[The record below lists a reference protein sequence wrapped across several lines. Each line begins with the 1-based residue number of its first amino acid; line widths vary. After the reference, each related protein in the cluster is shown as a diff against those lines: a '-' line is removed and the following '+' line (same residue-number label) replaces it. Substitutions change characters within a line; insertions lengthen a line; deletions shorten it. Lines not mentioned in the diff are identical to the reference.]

1 MLSLA
6 RSRNVKGG
14 QPQLFGSMR
23 TGPLEMAIRDVNML
37 ATTTRTMWTTA
48 RVSRG
53 MLRDVLPGIPRQA
66 QVICRRRH
74 RKPILLYPTRK
85 SICVWWWSASRGSGV
100 DLRSISH

>member
-1 MLSLA
+1 
-6 RSRNVKGG
+6 
-14 QPQLFGSMR
+14 
-23 TGPLEMAIRDVNML
+23 
-37 ATTTRTMWTTA
+37 
-48 RVSRG
+48 
-53 MLRDVLPGIPRQA
+53 VLPGIPRQA